1 MLKLGLFL
9 VLKLR
14 NDALGQHLA
23 EFDTPLV
30 KRINVPN
37 RALGE
42 NGVLVKRNEFA
53 QGFRR
58 EPLSQNRVRWPI
70 TFEDSVG
77 HEPIR
82 RAFSLY
88 FVGRLAE
95 SQRLGL
101 SEHIGQEH
109 VMMAA
114 ERMEWFRESDEVA
127 RDQPGTLMYQLIERV
142 LPIRSRLS
150 PIDGTSFASDRGSIQ
165 RDMLAVALH
174 RQLLQIRRESLQVL
188 FIGQD
193 CNSLRAEKV
202 VMPNR
207 KQAHQHRQVTFK
219 GCGAK
224 MLVHLVEPVQHGAE
238 VIRANG
244 DHRRKADRRI

>member
-1 MLKLGLFL
+1 MLLRLSVATDQAVGRAVMVQLGLCL
-9 VLKLR
+9 ALKFR
-14 NDALGQHLA
+14 NDALRQYLA

-30 KRINVPN
+30 KRINVPD

-42 NGVLVKRNEFA
+42 DGVLVKSHEFA

-58 EPLSQNRVRWPI
+58 EPLGQNRVRWPI
-70 TFEDSVG
+70 TFEDSVR

-82 RAFSLY
+82 RAFGLH

-109 VMMAA
+109 VVMAT

-150 PIDGTSFASDRGSIQ
+150 PIDGTSFASDRGPIQ

-174 RQLLQIRRESLQVL
+174 
-188 FIGQD
+188 
-193 CNSLRAEKV
+193 
-202 VMPNR
+202 
-207 KQAHQHRQVTFK
+207 
-219 GCGAK
+219 
-224 MLVHLVEPVQHGAE
+224 
-238 VIRANG
+238 
-244 DHRRKADRRI
+244 